1 MERRL
6 GKRSEEEEEEEAT
19 FSFPNIAPYI
29 TRRTYEYYYTQ
40 RASSEKDREG
50 SQWVLNK
57 RDGFRGNLTKNV
69 WHFNN
74 CGLLRCVDK
83 S

>member
-29 TRRTYEYYYTQ
+29 TRRTYEYYHTQ
-40 RASSEKDREG
+40 RASSEKDTEG
-50 SQWVLNK
+50 
-57 RDGFRGNLTKNV
+57 
-69 WHFNN
+69 
-74 CGLLRCVDK
+74 
-83 S
+83 